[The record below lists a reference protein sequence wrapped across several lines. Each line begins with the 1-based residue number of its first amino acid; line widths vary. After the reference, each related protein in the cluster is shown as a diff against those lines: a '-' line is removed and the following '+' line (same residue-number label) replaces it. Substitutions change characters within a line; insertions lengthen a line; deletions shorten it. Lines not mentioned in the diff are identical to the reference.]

1 MMHNKFKMLI
11 ITGGI
16 LATWFGMVGFN
27 LNRMQ
32 IDISPT
38 PSFPVDPNVMSPT
51 PTLHPMSPN
60 ELINLI
66 NRARTSHRLPALSID
81 PILMQTAQTTADI
94 MAGNLMM
101 GHIGD
106 VKGRVM
112 AAGYG
117 IGDIPW
123 ATENFV
129 VLPLGSESRILTAWA
144 DDIHQIPMVDP
155 NYKHVGAGVAEVDGS
170 AYYVLHAAYTSNKIY
185 KPGVPGTPG
194 VQVKNVF
201 SEYMYPVQT
210 VTPQADGSVVHIV
223 KSGQTL
229 WSIAIAYNTHI
240 VDILNANNLPQSLE
254 MVYNGQRLIIPIPA
268 VQQKTPEP
276 TPTYT
281 QMVVNTEIPVKK
293 QITPSSTTSNAT
305 VPQNKPTL
313 IGNMKTET
321 DGAQSKQMIQYG
333 IGSAIVLGLF
343 LIIIG
348 AITSKKKNQG

>member
-1 MMHNKFKMLI
+1 
-11 ITGGI
+11 
-16 LATWFGMVGFN
+16 
-27 LNRMQ
+27 
-32 IDISPT
+32 
-38 PSFPVDPNVMSPT
+38 
-51 PTLHPMSPN
+51 
-60 ELINLI
+60 
-66 NRARTSHRLPALSID
+66 
-81 PILMQTAQTTADI
+81 
-94 MAGNLMM
+94 
-101 GHIGD
+101 
-106 VKGRVM
+106 
-112 AAGYG
+112 
-117 IGDIPW
+117 
-123 ATENFV
+123 
-129 VLPLGSESRILTAWA
+129 
-144 DDIHQIPMVDP
+144 
-155 NYKHVGAGVAEVDGS
+155 
-170 AYYVLHAAYTSNKIY
+170 
-185 KPGVPGTPG
+185 
-194 VQVKNVF
+194 
-201 SEYMYPVQT
+201 MYPVQT